1 MSKLEVDA
9 VEPQSGTSLTLGAS
23 GDTITIPS
31 GAIISNQGTA
41 TGFGPTGAVSWDVA
55 NIKTSGFTA
64 VNGLGYFCNTTSSA
78 FTVTLPATPSAGNV
92 VAISDYAATFA
103 TNNITVN
110 PNGNKIAGST
120 FNKLLNTNGIAVT
133 FVYVD
138 STEGW
143 IVTDS
148 GLQSNLNPLTYS
160 IDFLV

>member
-64 VNGLGYFCNTTSSA
+64 VNGLGYFCNTTSA
-78 FTVTLPATPSAGNV
+78 GFTVTLPATPSVGDT
-92 VAISDYAATFA
+92 IILLDYAGTFD
-103 TNNITVN
+103 TNNLTVAR
-110 PNGNKIAGST
+110 NGNPIQGSATDLTVATERAGFT
-120 FNKLLNTNGIAVT
+120 L
-133 FVYVD
+133 VYVD
-138 STEGW
+138 ATQGW
-143 IVTDS
+143 L
-148 GLQSNLNPLTYS
+148 LQNN
-160 IDFLV
+160 